1 MTKTKLHNPR
11 NYLPDEGKEMY
22 DFVVDCL
29 KSCGDKVED
38 KKGNLVSD
46 TYVVCLYLTYN
57 DVNYALRE
65 YLHIKYGKNV
75 FKYLIKAV
83 KNDDAQKGIKYIKKM
98 YGNKSLKDFVI
109 LFDNFSILKKGRNH
123 IFNVEIRKNEM
134 PKIVSSKRSY

>member
-1 MTKTKLHNPR
+1 MATTKLHNPR

-57 DVNYALRE
+57 DVHFALRE
-65 YLHIKYGKNV
+65 YLNIKYGKNV
-75 FKYLIKAV
+75 FKDLV
-83 KNDDAQKGIKYIKKM
+83 KVVRGDDTQKGINYLKKV
-98 YGNKSLKDFVI
+98 YGDKSLKDFVA
-109 LFDNFSILKKGRNH
+109 LFNNFDILKKGRNH
-123 IFNVEIRKNEM
+123 IFNIEIRKNEL